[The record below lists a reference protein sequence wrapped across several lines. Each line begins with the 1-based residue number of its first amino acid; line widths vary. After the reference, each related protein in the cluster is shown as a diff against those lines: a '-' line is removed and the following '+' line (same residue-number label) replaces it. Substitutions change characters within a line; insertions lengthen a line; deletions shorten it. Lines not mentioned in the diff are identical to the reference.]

1 MNETFNDLLAALE
14 PVVEA
19 FSRLGVAY
27 YVGGSAVSSNYG
39 VARSTLDVDLVAD
52 LRAEHVVP
60 LVDALKSDYYI
71 ERRTVADAVA
81 RKTCFNAIHLP
92 TSFKVDVFTLKGRP
106 YDRAALQRIHA
117 DSLDDAEPAKKF
129 FQASPE
135 DIILAKLEWYRLG
148 DEVSD
153 RQWGDV
159 IGVLK
164 VQRHVLDRAYLEKW
178 AVELGVADLLWK
190 AWREVES

>member
-1 MNETFNDLLAALE
+1 MNEAFNDLLAALE

-27 YVGGSAVSSNYG
+27 YLGGSAVSSDYG

-60 LVDALKSDYYI
+60 LVDALKSNYYI

-81 RKTCFNAIHLP
+81 RKACFNAIHMP
-92 TSFKVDVFTLKGRP
+92 TSFKVDVFPVKNRP
-106 YDRAALQRIHA
+106 YDREALQRIHE
-117 DSLDDAEPAKKF
+117 DSLDDAQPAKRF

-148 DEVSD
+148 DEVSE

-159 IGVLK
+159 LGVMK
-164 VQRHVLDRAYLEKW
+164 VQQHLLDRAYLGKW
-178 AVELGVADLLWK
+178 AVELGVADLLRK
-190 AWREVES
+190 AWHEVKS